1 MTTASEQ
8 KLTPQ
13 LNLVK
18 FPLNTSIDYE
28 LDDDTEWVQ
37 KLLVEMNENATDK
50 SAIEW
55 LADTYLTLDL
65 TLTKKFKNEYGEYL
79 LVKGSFAVKFV
90 TESVRTL
97 KTVFEEHESEFNAVF
112 LDEAVLKTE
121 DFKELDEIWLDND
134 NYEIYPL
141 QKSTAD
147 IAEMLHE
154 RLFLSRDL
162 YPLAPGEEDLDA
174 SVESDKPRQ

>member
-13 LNLVK
+13 LNLIK

-28 LDDDTEWVQ
+28 LNEETEWVQ
-37 KLLVEMNENATDK
+37 KLLIEMNENATDK
-50 SAIEW
+50 KPLEW
-55 LADTYLTLDL
+55 LAETYLSLDL

-79 LVKGSFAVKFV
+79 LVKGSFAIKFV

-97 KTVFEEHESEFNAVF
+97 KTVYEEQEQEFNAVF

-121 DFKELDEIWLDND
+121 DFKELDEVWLDND
-134 NYEIYPL
+134 NYDIYPL
-141 QKSTAD
+141 QKSNAN

-174 SVESDKPRQ
+174 SVETDKPRQ